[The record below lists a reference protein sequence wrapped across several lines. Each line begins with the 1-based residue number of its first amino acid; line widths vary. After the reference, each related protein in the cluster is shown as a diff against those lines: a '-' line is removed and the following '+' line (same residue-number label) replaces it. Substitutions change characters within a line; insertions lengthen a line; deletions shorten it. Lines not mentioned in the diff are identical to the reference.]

1 MRVLITGGTGLIGQG
16 VRKQLRAEGAD
27 VLILSRKPAVTGES
41 IQWDP
46 DAGRIDHS
54 SLEGFDA
61 IIHLAGENIGA
72 GRWTDARKERILRSR
87 VDSTRLLA
95 ETIVQLESPPQVVIS
110 SSAIGYYG
118 DRGDELLTEES
129 APGAGFLTDVC
140 VAWENAI
147 QPVVKRGIRT
157 VIPRIGVVLTP
168 EGGALQQMLPLY
180 KFGLGGKLGSGK
192 QYWSWIA
199 FEDVIGGMIF
209 ALRSPALN
217 GPVNFVAPH
226 PVTNSE
232 FNSSLASTLHRPAF
246 FAAPRFAL
254 RLALGEMADALLL
267 SSMRVSPSKLKQGS
281 YQFAHVELG
290 PALRAILS
298 R

>member
-16 VRKQLRAEGAD
+16 VRKQLLAEGAE
-27 VLILSRKPAVTGES
+27 VLVLSRKPAVSGES

-46 DAGRIDHS
+46 DAGQIDRS

-72 GRWTDARKERILRSR
+72 GRWTAARKARILKSR

-95 ETIVQLESPPQVVIS
+95 ETIARLGTPPQVVIS
-110 SSAIGYYG
+110 SSAIGFYG

-129 APGAGFLTDVC
+129 APGTGFLTEVC
-140 VAWENAI
+140 LAWENAI
-147 QPVVKRGIRT
+147 RPVVERGMRT

-168 EGGALQQMLPLY
+168 DGGALQQMLPLY
-180 KFGLGGKLGSGK
+180 KLGLGGKLGSGA

-199 FEDVIGGMIF
+199 YSDVIKGMTF
-209 ALRSPALN
+209 ALRNNSLS
-217 GPVNFVAPH
+217 GPVNLVAPH
-226 PVTNSE
+226 PVTNGE
-232 FNSSLASTLHRPAF
+232 FNAKLASILHRPAF

-254 RLALGEMADALLL
+254 RLALGEMADVLLL
-267 SSMRVSPSKLKQGS
+267 SSMRVSPSKLVQAG
-281 YQFAHVELG
+281 YQFEHNELG
-290 PALRAILS
+290 DALRAALS

>member
-16 VRKQLRAEGAD
+16 VRKQLLVEGAE

-46 DAGRIDHS
+46 DAGKIERS
-54 SLEGFDA
+54 SLEGFNA

-72 GRWTDARKERILRSR
+72 GRWTAARKARILKSR
-87 VDSTRLLA
+87 VESTRLLA
-95 ETIVQLESPPQVVIS
+95 ETIARLESPPKVVIS
-110 SSAIGYYG
+110 SSAVGYYG

-129 APGAGFLTDVC
+129 KPGTGFLTEVC
-140 VAWENAI
+140 LAWEDAI
-147 QPVVKRGIRT
+147 RPVVARGIRT

-168 EGGALQQMLPLY
+168 DGGALQQMLRLY
-180 KFGLGGKLGSGK
+180 KLGLGGKLGSGD

-199 FEDVIGGMIF
+199 YSDVVKGMTF
-209 ALRSPALN
+209 ALRSSSVS
-217 GPVNFVAPH
+217 GPVNLVAPQ
-226 PVTNSE
+226 PVTNGE
-232 FNSSLASTLHRPAF
+232 FNAKLASILHRPAF

-267 SSMRVSPSKLKQGS
+267 SSMRVSPSKLVQAG
-281 YQFAHVELG
+281 YQFEHNELG
-290 PALRAILS
+290 DALRAVLS

>member
-16 VRKQLRAEGAD
+16 VKRQLRAESNE
-27 VLILSRKPAVTGES
+27 VLILSRKPAVKGEA

-46 DAGRIDHS
+46 DTGKIDRS

-61 IIHLAGENIGA
+61 IVHLAGENIGA
-72 GRWTDARKERILRSR
+72 GRWTAARKARILKSR

-95 ETIVQLESPPQVVIS
+95 ETIVRLDSPPNVVIS
-110 SSAIGYYG
+110 SSAVGYYG

-129 APGAGFLTDVC
+129 TPGTGFLTDVC
-140 VAWENAI
+140 VAWEDAI
-147 QPVVKRGIRT
+147 RPVIDRGIRT

-168 EGGALQQMLPLY
+168 DGGALQQMLSLY
-180 KFGLGGKLGSGK
+180 WFGLGGKLGSGK

-199 FEDVIGGMIF
+199 YSDVINGMIF
-209 ALRSPALN
+209 ALGNSSLS

-226 PVTNSE
+226 PVTNEE
-232 FNSSLASTLHRPAF
+232 FNATLASILHRPAF

-254 RLALGEMADALLL
+254 RLTLGEMADALLL
-267 SSMRVSPSKLKQGS
+267 SSMRVSPSKLLHAGC
-281 YQFAHVELG
+281 QFEHPELDD
-290 PALRAILS
+290 ALRAVLS